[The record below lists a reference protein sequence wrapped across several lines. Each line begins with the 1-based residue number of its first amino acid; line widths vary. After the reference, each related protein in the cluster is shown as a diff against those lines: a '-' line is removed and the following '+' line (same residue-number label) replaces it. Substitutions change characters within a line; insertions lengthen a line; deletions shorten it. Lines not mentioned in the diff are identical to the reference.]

1 MREFVISETK
11 QRRYSS
17 ESLAKD
23 RTGLDGREI
32 REERS
37 FMVEKVDN
45 KVGLNFEVH
54 HSQRRPAGCRI
65 NWAKV
70 PVERRQKVVLK
81 LRRKE

>member
-1 MREFVISETK
+1 
-11 QRRYSS
+11 
-17 ESLAKD
+17 
-23 RTGLDGREI
+23 
-32 REERS
+32 
-37 FMVEKVDN
+37 MVEKVDN

-65 NWAKV
+65 NWAEV